1 MKRAKIKGK
10 SNETKMKKKYTSE
23 AVDFVTILTEAATL
37 DVFNATPEQ
46 INEWKETINRYAR
59 HVTEGVVK
67 LEDFKKRN
75 RKGNT
80 DERTKNN
87 N

>member
-1 MKRAKIKGK
+1 MKRAKIKGS
-10 SNETKMKKKYTSE
+10 SNETKLKKKYTNE
-23 AVDFVTILTEAATL
+23 AVNFITILTEAATL

-46 INEWKETINRYAR
+46 INTWKTTINRYAK
-59 HVTEGVVK
+59 HVTDGVVT

-80 DERTKNN
+80 NERTEINN
-87 N
+87 